1 MESPKLKAESLGR
14 AVYSKMKGIKIMENN
29 VELNNIK
36 LDNTGVN
43 TPGTVG
49 ADANTQQTQGDKLSL
64 IHI

>member
-14 AVYSKMKGIKIMENN
+14 AIYSKMKGIKIMENN

-43 TPGTVG
+43 IPGTVG
-49 ADANTQQTQGDKLSL
+49 ADANTQQTQGENG
-64 IHI
+64 